1 MNSPN
6 KKYRPSLSI
15 PQLNTIIELAK
26 NQSPMAPDT
35 AEVLGVLIP
44 YVAKINLAAV
54 SPSYT
59 MQAKKTPL
67 DLLDELG
74 GLEGSDYNQASNTA
88 ISKPHYWK
96 ECYDKYKNDPEP
108 CTFPE
113 LEAVNEHRYLNNLMT
128 PEEVTEFEK
137 GNTLVGL
144 NIVTIPTLPVIDKI
158 GE

>member
-1 MNSPN
+1 MNASIQ
-6 KKYRPSLSI
+6 KYRPSLSI

-96 ECYDKYKNDPEP
+96 ECYDKYIDTPKL
-108 CTFPE
+108 CTLEE

-137 GNTLVGL
+137 GNTLIGL
-144 NIVTIPTLPVIDKI
+144 NIPPIPSINES